1 MSSGIWTKAMIQNQ
15 KDLGT
20 NLCVLFPVSSLN
32 NYVYIEKDILSYSH
46 NKYMYTMYTSPEV
59 IQDNIAYDFILIR
72 WIRKYEGLFTGNV
85 SLIKLNVMLIDI

>member
-46 NKYMYTMYTSPEV
+46 NKYIYTMYTSPEV
-59 IQDNIAYDFILIR
+59 IQDNILRSKNDYTDYILIHKDQFDKVFN
-72 WIRKYEGLFTGNV
+72 ILSEAPN
-85 SLIKLNVMLIDI
+85 D